1 MKVLFV
7 SVEMSLLVKV
17 VGLADVAGSLPKA
30 LRARGLD
37 VRVALPLH
45 RAVDRRRHLLTRL
58 VEDVPV
64 PTPHGPT
71 AVSLWRGEAAGVPV
85 YAVEHA
91 PMFDR
96 PQVYGEP
103 DDVRRWLF
111 FCDAVLALL
120 PHLDWR
126 PDVIHLNDWH
136 AAFIAAR
143 LHDGSGP
150 ADETPPLV
158 YTIHNLAL
166 KGEFDRR
173 FATEHHLSLHPPAG
187 LEISPELLCSGMAQG
202 IAHADLVT
210 TVSPTYAREIL
221 TPEYGAGLDPL
232 LRRRASDLFGILNGI
247 DYEEFD
253 PATDPRLPAHF
264 TADDLA
270 PRAAVRRFLQ
280 RLTGLGES
288 EAPVVGVVNRLF
300 WQKGA
305 DIAVDGVGR
314 LLEEGTALQFVVL
327 GTGDQVYHEQLQAL
341 AHRHPRAVKLY
352 LEFNPDLAQLIYGGS
367 DIFLMPSRYEPCGL
381 GQMIA
386 MRYGSVPAVRRTGGL
401 ADTVLDAD
409 ERPDEGRGFVFEEP
423 SGEALAGALRRALA
437 AYRDRRRW
445 RAIQVNGMR
454 ADFSWNQSAG
464 RYAELYSLALGRRT
478 ARGRP

>member
-7 SVEMSLLVKV
+7 SVEMSPLVKV
-17 VGLADVAGSLPKA
+17 GGLADVAGSLPKA

-37 VRVALPLH
+37 VRVVLPLH
-45 RAVDRRRHLLTRL
+45 RPIDRQHHRL
-58 VEDVPV
+58 ARVVEQVTVPASRGSA
-64 PTPHGPT
+64 P
-71 AVSLWRGEAAGVPV
+71 VSLWQGKAAGVPV

-120 PHLDWR
+120 PHLNWQ

-143 LHDGSGP
+143 LRGHTERVN
-150 ADETPPLV
+150 ETPALV

-173 FATEHHLSLHPPAG
+173 FAAEHRLPLHPPAG
-187 LEISPELLCSGMAQG
+187 LEASPDLLCSGMAQG
-202 IAHADLVT
+202 IVHADLIT

-221 TPEYGAGLDPL
+221 TPEYGAGLDQL
-232 LRRRASDLFGILNGI
+232 LRWRASDLFGILNGI

-253 PATDPRLPAHF
+253 PSTDPRLPVHF
-264 TADDLA
+264 SADDLA
-270 PRAAVRRFLQ
+270 PRAEVRRHLQ
-280 RLTGLGES
+280 RLTGLGDS
-288 EAPVVGVVNRLF
+288 AAPVLGVVNRLF

-305 DIAVDGVGR
+305 DIAVDGIGR
-314 LLEEGTALQFVVL
+314 LLGEGATLQFVVL
-327 GTGDQVYHEQLQAL
+327 GTGDQTYHEQLQAL
-341 AHRHPRAVKLY
+341 ARRFPHAVKLY
-352 LEFNPDLAQLIYGGS
+352 LEFNPDLAQIIYGGS

-386 MRYGSVPAVRRTGGL
+386 MRYGSVPVVRRTGGL
-401 ADTVLDAD
+401 ADTVIDAD
-409 ERPDEGRGFVFEEP
+409 EQPTDGRGFVFDEP
-423 SGEALAGALRRALA
+423 EGTALAAALRRAFT
-437 AYRDRRRW
+437 AYRDRPRW
-445 RAIQVNGMR
+445 RTIQLNGMH
-454 ADFSWNQSAG
+454 ADFSWNKSAG
-464 RYAELYSLALGRRT
+464 QYAELYGMALDRRA